1 MQTPSLL
8 VSTVVALPLLAVPA
22 VAQQKQ
28 PSSEDLAAFGLP
40 VYSSEGQRIGR
51 VTQVR
56 TADGQVFALRA
67 ELSSAAGLGG
77 RVVDIPASRFT
88 RGTGRVQLSLT
99 TVEVIRLP
107 HIKP

>member
-1 MQTPSLL
+1 MRTPLL
-8 VSTVVALPLLAVPA
+8 VSTILALLLLTAPIL
-22 VAQQKQ
+22 AQQKQ

-67 ELSSAAGLGG
+67 EVTAGVGVGG
-77 RVVDIPASRFT
+77 KVVDIPASKFT

-107 HIKP
+107 NIKP